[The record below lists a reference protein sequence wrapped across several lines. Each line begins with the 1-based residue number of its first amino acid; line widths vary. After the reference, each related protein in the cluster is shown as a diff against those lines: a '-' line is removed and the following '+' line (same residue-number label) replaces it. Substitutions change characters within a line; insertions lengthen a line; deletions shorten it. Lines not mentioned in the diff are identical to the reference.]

1 MGAPKTRTGKRSA
14 DEAPPSA
21 DASEPNALERM
32 RTLIGERPDRNDRAA
47 LEAYA
52 GAACAAVLQ
61 VPAGDPVTE
70 LLQYEHIKAERWLQ
84 ALLDRAAAA
93 ERPAP
98 QHVEEDEAPKRKR
111 APRKPR
117 APRRASPADVPALP
131 LDQVAIAI
139 RLGLNDRDT
148 TSLARMLLAL
158 PVERIAAETDAD
170 LVEEVYSALLCAGR
184 RRVEHEARAHG
195 KGLLAATET
204 RLRELDGCTLRVWL
218 IEAWDLYHAHLDA
231 ELIRHLAALER
242 SHVDACRVE
251 DVVER
256 VGRLA
261 RTVRPDAK
269 GRRAGHPSIAI
280 IDWCDARLTR
290 LKRKAEAGAEGLA
303 ELAALV
309 EHDEDLVDGDPPPGE
324 RTVTP
329 RHGVVRT
336 EPPIRPDRPAEQPAK
351 TPRKP
356 PARRKPRIEADE
368 PAAGHRADLPLEAI
382 EIRLEALDE
391 SPDNP
396 RQTYD
401 ETALAELAASIAE
414 LGVLQPLLV
423 RPAGFERWQVVCG
436 HRRLRAARLAGVE
449 AVPCVVRPL
458 RDDEAS
464 ACRIVEN
471 LQRVDLPPL
480 DEADALVALAARW
493 SEDEIASRLGR
504 SERWV
509 RGRLSLAQL
518 SEHYRTLLRDERLP
532 LGGALMLAALPV
544 ARRDQ
549 LEQVFALDRTMWR
562 QGSPGLQP
570 YVWTVQEVRAHAQ
583 GCYLSAATW
592 DLGDETLGGRG
603 ACAGCPYRTAAQ
615 HELWA
620 MATDDDRC
628 LDTACWDEK
637 RKSWAARTALA
648 EGAVRVDSPWS
659 RKEGELVRA
668 SEFAFADD
676 EDERSWADVAPEG
689 IEIVWAY
696 DEKST
701 SAMPTPCYRVA
712 DLREA
717 LPDAPWSLPTTVPY
731 TESEEYKAQRRRE
744 AERKAALDEVGNR
757 LAAWAEERT
766 WAELAPLVAVT
777 LLREPG
783 VISSSSEAQ
792 VALING
798 ALRAA
803 QGWHGFDPRWLEA
816 AGLEAPASDEDDE
829 DDAELEDDAP

>member
-32 RTLIGERPDRNDRAA
+32 RTLIGERPDRDDREA
-47 LEAYA
+47 LQAYQ
-52 GAACAAVLQ
+52 GRTLQ
-61 VPAGDPVTE
+61 ANLLAGDGVEGDAMRLRLRAEWTW
-70 LLQYEHIKAERWLQ
+70 AERRLKQ
-84 ALLDRAAAA
+84 LAPPAI
-93 ERPAP
+93 PAP
-98 QHVEEDEAPKRKR
+98 PPPSVDAR
-111 APRKPR
+111 
-117 APRRASPADVPALP
+117 P
-131 LDQVAIAI
+131 LDLAEAAIAI
-139 RLGLNDRDT
+139 SRAARWGSADD
-148 TSLARMLLAL
+148 LARLLLEL
-158 PVERIAAETDAD
+158 PVERVQCASVDDAEEM
-170 LVEEVYSALLCAGR
+170 LSALQGAGR
-184 RRVEHEARAHG
+184 RQIPADARPHG
-195 KGLLAATET
+195 KALLAACEQ
-204 RLRELDGCTLRVWL
+204 RCRQIDGEGLRVWL
-218 IEAWDLYHAHLDA
+218 TEAWHLHHYAQDRQHYAHLDA

-290 LKRKAEAGAEGLA
+290 LKREAEAGAEGLA

-368 PAAGHRADLPLEAI
+368 PAAGRRADLPLEAI

-570 YVWTVQEVRAHAQ
+570 YVWTVQEVRMQAQ

-648 EGAVRVDSPWS
+648 EGAVRVDAPWS